1 MIEIVFS
8 ESACGS
14 LRAAQN
20 YGRGPYHGSACAV
33 FFSTTDGAAPTPE
46 EQQAAQRRAEEEAR
60 RAWES
65 AVPLE
70 IRHEDVYCFDLA
82 LSTGELSGNRLEPQD
97 SAALTALLE
106 RYRTGEALRIWYSHQ
121 PDELCGL
128 CWLMAQLKTVGSR
141 AAVSLVRLPEW
152 EYGAEG
158 TVVTRNDW
166 GEAEPSAWGRALSR
180 QEPVPPALLAA
191 CAGRWRQLQEENAPL
206 RISLN
211 GQLQSAPADLYDSF
225 LLRELAAQPEQ
236 FPMAAL
242 IGTVLGKYQ
251 LGISDGWLALR
262 IEKLIRAGVLEIVQE
277 APQGALSYAR
287 ILRKERK
294 ATLETM

>member
-14 LRAAQN
+14 LCAAQN

-60 RAWES
+60 RAWEN

-70 IRHEDVYCFDLA
+70 IKREDVYCFDLA
-82 LSTGELSGNRLEPQD
+82 LSTGDLSGNRLEPQA

-128 CWLMAQLKTVGSR
+128 CWLMAQLKTVESR
-141 AAVSLVRLPEW
+141 AAVSLVRLPDW

-158 TVVTRNDW
+158 TVVLRNSW
-166 GEAEPSAWGRALSR
+166 GEVAPGQWGTYLSR
-180 QEPVPPALLAA
+180 QETVRPGFVTA
-191 CAGRWRQLQEENAPL
+191 CAMQWQQLREENAPL
-206 RISLN
+206 RMVLN
-211 GQLQSAPADLYDSF
+211 GRLQSGPADFYDSF
-225 LLRELAAQPEQ
+225 LLRELAALPEQ

-251 LGISDGWLALR
+251 LGISDTWLARR
-262 IEKLIRAGVLEIVQE
+262 IETLIRAGVLDIVQE
-277 APQGALSYAR
+277 APAEEHSYRR
-287 ILRKERK
+287 ILRKRG
-294 ATLETM
+294 T